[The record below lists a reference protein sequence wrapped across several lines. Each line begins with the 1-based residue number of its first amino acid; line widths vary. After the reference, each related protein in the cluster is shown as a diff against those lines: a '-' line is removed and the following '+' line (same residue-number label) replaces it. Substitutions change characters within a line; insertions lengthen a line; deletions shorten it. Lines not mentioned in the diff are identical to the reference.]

1 MSGKPLNTLNIITL
15 DNNSVIIS
23 PKPSDKLSA
32 AAYYLPNYNMNVKP
46 CDISHIQQFDGNMSV
61 SSNESENSLLY
72 PPPPQPRPAHKPDKI
87 ITALSLPTVASYNLR
102 SLFPKVRN
110 ITTDILER
118 RIDVSFCSEIWEQ
131 ENNTTHRFEIEKLL
145 ELSGLKY
152 FSTARKPNKK
162 GVSYGGAAIIV
173 NLEKFSC
180 EKIPVHI
187 PQSLEVVWG
196 LLTPKN
202 PSATFKKIVICSFY
216 SPPNK
221 GRNSK
226 MADHIVSTLQMLAT
240 RYPQCAIILGA
251 DKNKMDIQ
259 PILNCG
265 LRMKQCVDK
274 ATRQGVILDVIIM
287 KTYPFFNSP
296 LIAPPIQPDDPSKG
310 KPSDHWVPVCTPHT
324 DRYNPPSRN
333 YKTIKY
339 RPLLDSNVH
348 QFGECIV
355 KEGWEG
361 VRDDLSPSDQAQYFE
376 KIVMDKLNTFCPE
389 KTLRLSSQ
397 DKPWVNSELK
407 QIDRQKK

>member
-1 MSGKPLNTLNIITL
+1 MFR
-15 DNNSVIIS
+15 
-23 PKPSDKLSA
+23 SA
-32 AAYYLPNYNMNVKP
+32 VKYG
-46 CDISHIQQFDGNMSV
+46 S
-61 SSNESENSLLY
+61 
-72 PPPPQPRPAHKPDKI
+72 
-87 ITALSLPTVASYNLR
+87 
-102 SLFPKVRN
+102 
-110 ITTDILER
+110 R
-118 RIDVSFCSEIWEQ
+118 R
-131 ENNTTHRFEIEKLL
+131 THRFEIEKLL

-202 PSATFKKIVICSFY
+202 PSAKSKKIVICSFY

-265 LRMKQCVDK
+265 LRLKQCVDK

-287 KTYPFFNSP
+287 
-296 LIAPPIQPDDPSKG
+296 
-310 KPSDHWVPVCTPHT
+310 
-324 DRYNPPSRN
+324 
-333 YKTIKY
+333 
-339 RPLLDSNVH
+339 
-348 QFGECIV
+348 
-355 KEGWEG
+355 
-361 VRDDLSPSDQAQYFE
+361 
-376 KIVMDKLNTFCPE
+376 NT
-389 KTLRLSSQ
+389 
-397 DKPWVNSELK
+397 
-407 QIDRQKK
+407 